1 MKLFIDTTNWKLIF
15 ILIKDEQ
22 IIDQFLLDN
31 TKKISDIFFDS
42 LNLFLKRNNLTLKM
56 LNDFYLTIGP
66 GSYTGVRIGLSMV
79 KTLKVLNPQINVFV
93 VDSLKFQAG
102 NENKIS
108 LINARSNKFY
118 ASVLSDY
125 KIKEAIQLINQDQ
138 VDTLFEQYV
147 QKGYIQVIDYQN
159 VDFGLNVLD
168 LIKHNQFV
176 LIEKVEDLKPIYIKN
191 FI

>member
-15 ILIKDEQ
+15 LLIKDEQ

-93 VDSLKFQAG
+93 IDSLKFQAG
-102 NENKIS
+102 NKNKIS

-125 KIKEAIQLINQDQ
+125 KIQEAIQLINQDQ
-138 VDTLFEQYV
+138 VETLFEQYV
-147 QKGYIQVIDYQN
+147 QKRYVQVIDYNN

-168 LIKHNQFV
+168 LIKHNQFA